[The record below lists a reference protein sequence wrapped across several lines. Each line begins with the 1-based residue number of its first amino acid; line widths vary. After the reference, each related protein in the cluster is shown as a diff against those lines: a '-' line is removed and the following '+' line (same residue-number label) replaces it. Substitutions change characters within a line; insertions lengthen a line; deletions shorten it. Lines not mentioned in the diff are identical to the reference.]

1 MNIIMNKNMKKRMD
15 SAIDLYWFVNGNGG
29 AGTEFRFRSARVGGS
44 PTVKMTAANH
54 FGDVYTATQSRP
66 DWPTL
71 KNKIYINHE
80 VYRHKMAATFQ
91 RKFSK
96 VKITLS
102 SSGIEVFR
110 DTIDMVEGNTPIDR
124 YKTDYK
130 NDRYYIRTNS
140 SGDVASG
147 IGTTYELNMTSNV
160 AYQAGI
166 NYPNLMKSSLINGI
180 PYSQAKVTGTVD
192 GNVRVSLIAPFD
204 ILPTQTGVVLDSFQI
219 EFFDDF
225 DRPTA
230 IVTGTIGDLNSTAD
244 VKMANTLIE
253 DGAYINISG
262 MDDFLIT
269 TPNTIAISN

>member
-1 MNIIMNKNMKKRMD
+1 
-15 SAIDLYWFVNGNGG
+15 
-29 AGTEFRFRSARVGGS
+29 
-44 PTVKMTAANH
+44 MTIANH
-54 FGDVYTATQSRP
+54 FGDVYTASQGRP
-66 DWPTL
+66 NWPTL
-71 KNKIYINHE
+71 KNKIYSNRE

-96 VKITLS
+96 VKITIT
-102 SSGIEVFR
+102 SSGTGVFL
-110 DTIDMVEGNTPIDR
+110 DIIDMVEGKTPIDR
-124 YKTDYK
+124 YNTDYK
-130 NDRYYIRTNS
+130 NDRYRIVTNS
-140 SGDVASG
+140 SGIAGSG
-147 IGTTYELNMTSNV
+147 IGTTFELILSSSV
-160 AYQAGI
+160 DFQAGI
-166 NYPNLMKSSLINGI
+166 NYPNLVKSSRINGI
-180 PYSQAKVTGTVD
+180 PYNQAKVTGTAD

-204 ILPTQTGVVLDSFQI
+204 IQPTQTGVVLDSFQI

-244 VKMANTLIE
+244 VKLANTLIE

>member
-1 MNIIMNKNMKKRMD
+1 MNVIMNKNMKKRMD
-15 SAIDLYWFVNGNGG
+15 SAIDLYFFAGGN
-29 AGTEFRFRSARVGGS
+29 AGSSSSFRIRITRVGGTYDNIS
-44 PTVKMTAANH
+44 TKFFANIRSS
-54 FGDVYTATQSRP
+54 YTRL
-66 DWPTL
+66 DWPSH
-71 KNKIYINHE
+71 KNRIELYSP
-80 VYRHKMAATFQ
+80 VYKVDDISTFK

-96 VKITLS
+96 LVVTFNSEGATIFTDTIKMITPTETYDKKYNTDSKGVQKIVSKQFSGVCSLS
-102 SSGIEVFR
+102 SEMNTDQLGSQNASEGHEA
-110 DTIDMVEGNTPIDR
+110 TISYPILT
-124 YKTDYK
+124 KTAYK
-130 NDRYYIRTNS
+130 N
-140 SGDVASG
+140 GV
-147 IGTTYELNMTSNV
+147 
-160 AYQAGI
+160 
-166 NYPNLMKSSLINGI
+166 
-180 PYSQAKVTGTVD
+180 PYNQAKVTGTVD

-204 ILPTQTGVVLDSFQI
+204 IPPTQTGVVLDSFQI